1 VKAQQI
7 CSEQEMECSKS
18 CQRKWQ
24 IISYIIPFLASV
36 IDLGTESAAYHN
48 FWYKLTLGGLYDYRF
63 IPNAI
68 EAPTKTWLVGCI
80 LQGILCTSQLLLIF
94 IFCYTM
100 SRSNTDDE
108 FSESLKYF
116 SWWNKIN
123 YIIGF
128 IFEDFMIGL
137 AKFILATQSLHTLW
151 LLQEGFTELLSSIV
165 AFSVTFLQLI
175 FTTATII
182 GIFRRPQSS
191 KCLQA
196 YGYMCVVLSS
206 IALSMTMTVLIIFAD
221 VLPYNN
227 GHYVGILFGTLFPLL
242 GLFLLVVYLCK
253 KFSVAE
259 RRT

>member
-137 AKFILATQSLHTLW
+137 AKFILATQSLHTL
-151 LLQEGFTELLSSIV
+151 
-165 AFSVTFLQLI
+165 
-175 FTTATII
+175 
-182 GIFRRPQSS
+182 QSS